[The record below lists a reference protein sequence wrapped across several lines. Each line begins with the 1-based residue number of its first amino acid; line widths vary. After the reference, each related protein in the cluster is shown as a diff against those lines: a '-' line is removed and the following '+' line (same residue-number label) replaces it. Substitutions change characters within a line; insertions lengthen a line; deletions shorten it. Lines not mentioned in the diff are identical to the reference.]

1 MQSIAES
8 TEHFVEVYGI
18 NSKAMIHIH
27 GIPVYQIWNKDGIIA
42 LRSELLVGRVLES
55 MMTLAASLE
64 LLLLLLLLLLLV
76 LMVRPVEVFLRSLL
90 PLLMTVSA
98 LVV

>member
-8 TEHFVEVYGI
+8 TEHFVEVYGM

-42 LRSELLVGRVLES
+42 LRSELLVGRALEL
-55 MMTLAASLE
+55 MMMLAASLE

-76 LMVRPVEVFLRSLL
+76 LMVRPVEVFLRLL
-90 PLLMTVSA
+90 LSLLMTVSV